1 MIETTL
7 VIDQNTSL
15 RGIRVDGEDRFN
27 VHDFIRYLCPGRNP
41 NYAAGAWFEITSQK
55 SGSNVPVPEYFY
67 CKVDG
72 KQGRSTPCTAIAG
85 LQKLMFI
92 LGTRVSSE
100 CGNRALECFTRVI
113 AGDRTSIR
121 EINNYFTQDDLVPGT
136 EKDTEQDT
144 EQDAPQGPAQQI
156 ALPGAW
162 DPKDPNAYT
171 VHQGALVSDILTGML
186 GPLCDENRD
195 ASHKLQL
202 KIQELHAKDP
212 ARAAMKV
219 EVWVFKG
226 DGTMWVNTTSVIKY
240 IYTGNTNHFA
250 RTQKSIFDGG
260 DIPHKLLQVPG
271 VRTTFLFLYHEF
283 TGTKLVPSSKPPP
296 DGGLRSWYKSST
308 SSTQYY

>member
-67 CKVDG
+67 YKVH
-72 KQGRSTPCTAIAG
+72 KQNNINTPCMAIAG
-85 LQKLMFI
+85 LQKLLFI
-92 LGTRVSSE
+92 LGARVTSE
-100 CGNRALECFTRVI
+100 CGNRALECFYQVL
-113 AGDRTSIR
+113 AGDRTRIR
-121 EINNYFTQDDLVPGT
+121 ETERRELVQGAAQGP
-136 EKDTEQDT
+136 EQGA
-144 EQDAPQGPAQQI
+144 EQGPEQGPAQQI

-162 DPKDPNAYT
+162 DPQDPNAYT

-212 ARAAMKV
+212 AKAAMKV
-219 EVWVFKG
+219 EMWGFKG

-240 IYTGNTNHFA
+240 IYTGNIDHLA
-250 RTQKSIFDGG
+250 RTQQRLFKEAMM
-260 DIPHKLLQVPG
+260 PHKLIQVPG
-271 VRTTFLFLYHEF
+271 VRNHF
-283 TGTKLVPSSKPPP
+283 KK
-296 DGGLRSWYKSST
+296 
-308 SSTQYY
+308 

>member
-15 RGIRVDGEDRFN
+15 RGIRVDGEDRFS

-67 CKVDG
+67 YRVH
-72 KQGRSTPCTAIAG
+72 KQNNINTPCMAIAG
-85 LQKLMFI
+85 LQKLLFI

-100 CGNRALECFTRVI
+100 CGNRALECFNRVI

-121 EINNYFTQDDLVPGT
+121 EISAELQGP
-136 EKDTEQDT
+136 
-144 EQDAPQGPAQQI
+144 APGPAQQI

-162 DPKDPNAYT
+162 DPQDPNAYT

-212 ARAAMKV
+212 AKAAMKV
-219 EVWVFKG
+219 EVWGFKG

-240 IYTGNTNHFA
+240 IYTGDTNNLA
-250 RTQKSIFDGG
+250 RLQQRLFKEAMM
-260 DIPHKLLQVPG
+260 PHKLIQVPG
-271 VRTTFLFLYHEF
+271 VRNHF
-283 TGTKLVPSSKPPP
+283 KK
-296 DGGLRSWYKSST
+296 
-308 SSTQYY
+308 